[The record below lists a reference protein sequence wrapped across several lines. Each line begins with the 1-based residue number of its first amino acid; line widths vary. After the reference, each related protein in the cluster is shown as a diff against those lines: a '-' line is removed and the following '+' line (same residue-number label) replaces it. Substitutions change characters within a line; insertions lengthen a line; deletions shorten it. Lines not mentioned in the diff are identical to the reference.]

1 MGRKKNFNHNF
12 VVSQLG
18 EVFINFGFEGTSI
31 DDLTKATGLLRG
43 SLYSEFGSKRGM
55 FLAALTQAINE
66 DRKEAIDL
74 IIIALMELTY
84 RDDEIRKIVDDW
96 QEQQDPHQLLVMI
109 GQAVLVKGKLRQKN
123 GKQG

>member
-109 GQAVLVKGKLRQKN
+109 GQAVLVKGKLRQKS